1 MKTYF
6 VLALVVC
13 CLGIGSFIFGIL
25 KYKRLSQTTAC
36 LLIAFGA
43 LFALVGISFLL
54 CLGFFMI

>member
-6 VLALVVC
+6 ILALLIC
-13 CLGIGSFIFGIL
+13 FWGIGSFTFGIF
-25 KYKRLSQTTAC
+25 KYKKLSQTTAC

-43 LFALVGISFLL
+43 LFALVGISFML